1 MRKVIINQRRMNDN
15 IRGMFERMP
24 TTLAA
29 YRFAK
34 SIKTKMDKMRIAVD
48 LSDMESYETT
58 LFYTLHEESKQ

>member
-1 MRKVIINQRRMNDN
+1 MDDN

-24 TTLAA
+24 TTLAG

-48 LSDMESYETT
+48 LSDMESYSVIS
-58 LFYTLHEESKQ
+58 FYELHEERKYQATQNQQ